1 MTFEVTI
8 LGCGSATPI
17 INRHP
22 SAQVV
27 NYRERFF
34 LIDCGEG
41 TYLQMLTHRVKWS
54 KIEHILISHLHGDH
68 YLGLMGLIFTMN
80 LNGRN
85 DELHIYAQ
93 PELMDLIEL
102 QLKLSATVLRYPLIF
117 HPLNYYTPQIIYF
130 ENDLEI
136 STVILNHR
144 IPCLG
149 FIFREKIQYRSLN
162 MDQVNKYNIP
172 LSKLSK
178 IKNGDDFIT
187 EKGDVVLNKKL
198 TYPAK
203 PLRSY
208 AYCSDTLYNEE
219 IIIYI
224 KNVSLLY
231 HEATFD
237 ESLKER
243 AKQTFHSTAKQ
254 AGMIAKKANVGKLII
269 GHFSARYKDL
279 NPLIS
284 ESKAVFQNSFISVEG
299 ETYRIE

>member
-41 TYLQMLTHRVKWS
+41 TYLQMLTYKIKWS
-54 KIEHILISHLHGDH
+54 KIEHIMISHLHGDH

-85 DELHIYAQ
+85 DELHLYAQ

-102 QLKLSATVLRYPLIF
+102 QLNLSATVLRYPLIF
-117 HPLNYYTPQIIYF
+117 HPLNYYTPQTIYN

-149 FIFREKIQYRSLN
+149 FVFREKIVTRNLN
-162 MDQVNKYNIP
+162 MEQINKYNIP
-172 LSKLSK
+172 VSKLSK
-178 IKNGDDFIT
+178 IKNGDDFVT
-187 EKGDVVLNKKL
+187 AKGAIISNKKL

-208 AYCSDTLYNEE
+208 AYCSDTLYHEE
-219 IIIYI
+219 IIVYI

-231 HEATFD
+231 HEATFE
-237 ESLKER
+237 ESLKDR
-243 AKQTFHSTAKQ
+243 AQQTFHSTAKQ
-254 AGMIAKKANVGKLII
+254 AGMIAKKASVGKLIL

-279 NPLIS
+279 NPLLV
-284 ESKAVFQNSFISVEG
+284 ESKSVFNNSYLAVEG
-299 ETYRIE
+299 QTYVVD